1 MALVPS
7 LSVTSSGQSVN
18 SATLHQWREGH
29 GTIGAVTTPDAQG
42 AGLGRRDRKKNET
55 RDSLRAAAH
64 RLFAEK
70 GFSGT
75 TIDDITEAA
84 DVSRRTFFRY
94 FDSKDDLL
102 RVDVSD
108 LLPVM
113 VAALRARPLDE
124 APLLSILAALTTL
137 IGPEGPPALANSLAG
152 PATGIRARIVLFRL
166 LAQWEE
172 GIGDALLARWGA
184 VPGHTSDDLRAR
196 ATVTAA
202 AATSALRSSVQLY
215 RARYPGGALDPVRI
229 LAVVEASFAVL
240 AAGCPLPEPRG

>member
-1 MALVPS
+1 MTPS
-7 LSVTSSGQSVN
+7 PTDD
-18 SATLHQWREGH
+18 
-29 GTIGAVTTPDAQG
+29 AVAV
-42 AGLGRRDRKKNET
+42 GRRDRKKNAT
-55 RDSLRAAAH
+55 RDALRASAH
-64 RLFAEK
+64 ALFAER
-70 GFSGT
+70 GFQAT

-102 RVDVSD
+102 RVDVAD

-124 APLLSILAALTTL
+124 APLTSILAALRVL
-137 IGPEGPPALANSLAG
+137 VGPDGPPALATSLAG

-172 GIGDALLARWGA
+172 GIADTLLSRWGA
-184 VPGHTSDDLRAR
+184 VPGLSTETLRHQ

-202 AATSALRSSVQLY
+202 AATSALRSSVQVY
-215 RARYPGGALDPVRI
+215 RSRYGGTDLHTGRI
-229 LAVVEASFAVL
+229 LAVIEESFAVL
-240 AAGCPLPEPRG
+240 GAGCPSPHAR